1 MIVVTGGTGRVGTQV
16 VAQLRERDLP
26 VRVVSRTAGRT
37 PAGVETAGVEAVSAD
52 LADPAS
58 LEPHLRGADSLF
70 LLWPFTSAEV
80 TAALAPR
87 VAKIR
92 RPPRHAGRVPVR
104 AARGGRP
111 GSFWALAERAIEDSG
126 VRWTFL
132 RPTGFASNTLMWADQ
147 IRSGDVV
154 RWPFG
159 SAARSLIDERD
170 IAAVA
175 VQALTQDGHAGSR
188 YLLSGPAL
196 LTQAEQLAAIGRAL
210 GRDLIWEELPPA
222 GGPAGAGRGLG
233 RPRVRR
239 VRPRYLGAV
248 RDPPGDRHLH
258 RPRNH
263 RRPGAQLRRLGRGQ
277 RRRLPL
283 SSAPGV
289 VAGAVPV
296 DHDHR
301 LVADYPGVVALGQG
315 GDVAGPRIELR
326 AVGHDHVQ
334 HALHVV
340 LEVRRLAQVGARER
354 LDVLGPAP
362 ARLQGQPPIS
372 APPIRSRSSVPRS
385 NSRVSSEVAKLF
397 CSALAVME
405 YLLYLVA
412 RTWWPSRSGR
422 A

>member
-80 TAALAPR
+80 TAALAPQ
-87 VAKIR
+87 VAKI
-92 RPPRHAGRVPVR
+92 
-104 AARGGRP
+104 AARHVTRVVYLSAQPAGERP

-175 VQALTQDGHAGSR
+175 VRALTQDGHAGSR

-196 LTQAEQLAAIGRAL
+196 LTQAEQLAAIGHAL
-210 GRDLIWEELPPA
+210 GRDLIWEELPRPA
-222 GGPAGAGRGLG
+222 AQQALAAAWGDPGFAASALDTWERFVTHPEIVTST
-233 RPRVRR
+233 VREIT
-239 VRPRYLGAV
+239 G
-248 RDPPGDRHLH
+248 
-258 RPRNH
+258 
-263 RRPGAQLRRLGRGQ
+263 
-277 RRRLPL
+277 
-283 SSAPGV
+283 
-289 VAGAVPV
+289 
-296 DHDHR
+296 
-301 LVADYPGVVALGQG
+301 
-315 GDVAGPRIELR
+315 
-326 AVGHDHVQ
+326 
-334 HALHVV
+334 
-340 LEVRRLAQVGARER
+340 
-354 LDVLGPAP
+354 AP
-362 ARLQGQPPIS
+362 AHSFADWAAANADAFR
-372 APPIRSRSSVPRS
+372 
-385 NSRVSSEVAKLF
+385 
-397 CSALAVME
+397 
-405 YLLYLVA
+405 
-412 RTWWPSRSGR
+412 
-422 A
+422 